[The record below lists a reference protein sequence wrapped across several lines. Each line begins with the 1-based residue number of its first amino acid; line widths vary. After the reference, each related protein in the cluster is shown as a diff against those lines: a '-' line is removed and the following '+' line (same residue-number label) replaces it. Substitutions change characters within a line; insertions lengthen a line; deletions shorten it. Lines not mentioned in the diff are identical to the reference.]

1 MNAPIPP
8 DQIQREPRGGDAS
21 LSAQWSA
28 MLDAGAAV
36 AMLAGV
42 AADKPGAAERGFA
55 AAIRDA
61 GGWRLELARAGMT
74 DMAAMLQP
82 GLSALLAVKARGHDA
97 GVPARTLW
105 DEYRAAR
112 DALLALA
119 PEAGA
124 MGPRRRA

>member
-1 MNAPIPP
+1 MNAPFPP
-8 DQIQREPRGGDAS
+8 DQVPREMRGGEGP

-42 AADKPGAAERGFA
+42 AAEKPGAAERTFA

-61 GGWRLELARAGMT
+61 GGWRLELARAGIA
-74 DMAAMLQP
+74 DMGAMLQP

-97 GVPARTLW
+97 GAPARVLW
-105 DEYRAAR
+105 DEYRSAR
-112 DALLALA
+112 EALLALT
-119 PEAGA
+119 PESGA
-124 MGPRRRA
+124 MGPRRSA